1 MVNES
6 AAGLKAINI
15 FVPGIFSS
23 TLGIGLD
30 NSVIAMVP
38 VMSDLSIGAALG
50 GLGFMDKM
58 NLWTAMMGVLGEVSI
73 LLALLRA
80 RFSLYRP

>member
-1 MVNES
+1 M
-6 AAGLKAINI
+6 
-15 FVPGIFSS
+15 
-23 TLGIGLD
+23 GIGLD